1 MRLSKRKRP
10 TRPNVDITPMID
22 VVFLL
27 LIFFITVSQISQ
39 AQNDPVQL
47 PELSGSADQEPTELT
62 INIRDTGEIV
72 VEGRVYTEEAF
83 ISLVTRVLA
92 DQGDDPSRVTVV
104 IRADTRVLA
113 GSVNDVVKSLGRL
126 QISRVR
132 MAVVQP
138 D

>member
-1 MRLSKRKRP
+1 
-10 TRPNVDITPMID
+10 MID